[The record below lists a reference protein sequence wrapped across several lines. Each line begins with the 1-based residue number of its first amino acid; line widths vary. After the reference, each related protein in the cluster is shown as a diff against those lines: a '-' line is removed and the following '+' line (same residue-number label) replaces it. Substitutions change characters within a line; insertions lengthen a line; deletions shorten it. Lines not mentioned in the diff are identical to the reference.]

1 MDQLMLDIL
10 KVTALLL
17 AGSAM
22 RFILPYIVVG
32 LAAVGEKNTWTAWP
46 AWQWKYVTSIILAML
61 GYGIAVVANPESV
74 AEMLSLTPMTIVGL
88 AYFGQDMASQVIKF
102 FRRK

>member
-1 MDQLMLDIL
+1 MNELTRDVLN
-10 KVTALLL
+10 VTIYLL
-17 AGSAM
+17 AGSAL

-32 LAAVGEKNTWTAWP
+32 LAAVGEKNTWKAWP
-46 AWQWKYVTSIILAML
+46 IWQWKYVTSIILAML

-74 AEMLSLTPMTIVGL
+74 AGMLSLTPMTIIGI

-102 FRRK
+102 FRNK